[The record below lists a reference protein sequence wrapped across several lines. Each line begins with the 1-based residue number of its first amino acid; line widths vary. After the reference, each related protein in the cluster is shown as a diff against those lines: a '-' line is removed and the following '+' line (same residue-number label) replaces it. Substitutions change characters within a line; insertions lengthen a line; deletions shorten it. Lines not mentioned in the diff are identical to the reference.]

1 MNFGMAAMK
10 QTSRRKTASPAPTLV
25 LLVLAVCAMLAALW
39 YWSESALPVNGED
52 VEGGTPASASRPASS
67 AAPATPAP
75 PPAPPPLPET
85 LLTDEAAAQ
94 LDAFLDG
101 QPGSVSVWLRDLVT
115 GDTYT
120 YGESA
125 GFYCAS
131 TLKAPYA
138 LWLCQKDETGE
149 IDLDSS
155 WNGST
160 GWDRIYKMITVSSN
174 DAAHGLAGMW
184 PATADTGFQDFLAQ
198 LGFASPEGCEITAE
212 EGIHGWVTAQDGGL
226 SMQALYDY
234 FETGT
239 EDAEQLKQAFLD
251 AQHDYLWF
259 PAPAAKKYGSWDS
272 AFHDMGI
279 CYSQRPYIL
288 SVFTSYGTQDEP
300 PAEGIEM
307 MQQFGHLVADVM
319 GQGE

>member
-1 MNFGMAAMK
+1 MV
-10 QTSRRKTASPAPTLV
+10 TLIC
-25 LLVLAVCAMLAALW
+25 LVLAVCAMLAALW
-39 YWSESALPVNGED
+39 YYSGSALPVNGED
-52 VEGGTPASASRPASS
+52 VSEAPSSAPQPT
-67 AAPATPAP
+67 AAPAPTPTP
-75 PPAPPPLPET
+75 EPTPLPET
-85 LLTDEAAAQ
+85 LLTAEAAVQ
-94 LDAFLDG
+94 LDDFLNT
-101 QPGSVSVWLRDLVT
+101 QPGTVSVWLQDLTT

-138 LWLCQKDETGE
+138 LWLAIRDEAGE
-149 IDLDSS
+149 IDLDTE

-160 GWDRIYKMITVSSN
+160 GWDRIYTMITVSSN

-184 PATADTGFQDFLAQ
+184 PATADSGFQDFLTQ
-198 LGFASPEGCEITAE
+198 LGFAAPEGCEITQE
-212 EGIHGWVTAQDGGL
+212 EGIHGWITAQDGGL
-226 SMQALYDY
+226 AMRALYDY

-239 EDAEQLKQAFLD
+239 ENAEQLKQTFLD

-259 PAPAAKKYGSWDS
+259 PAPAAKKYGSWDN

-279 CYSQRPYIL
+279 CYGERPYIL

-307 MQQFGHLVADVM
+307 MQQLGHLVAEVM